1 MQRTASLSYFTIQ
14 RKRLYHCSVKKSI
27 PFLKKYPKHKK
38 IFVKNNKNEM
48 FFSEIRRFSVLDRF
62 VFFKNELAKAF
73 SGMEDFYARNLKFG
87 NDEFFLYYIRGHS
100 AGDAINRFVISPISE
115 AYIEG
120 RGANPIESIVTIT
133 GFTAAKTLEEA
144 KNAILSGNSLL
155 VFAAMPPDV
164 FGYIC
169 ATRNETARPN
179 TEPETENV
187 VRGPHEGFNE
197 TAVQSEMLLR
207 RRIKSERLKSEKMT
221 IGTLSKTDVIIMY
234 IEGIV
239 NERALDILKKRLS
252 SIRTDALLDSGSV
265 EAYISD
271 GKHALYPTVGNSERP
286 DKVAGKILEGRIA
299 IIADGSPVVLTV
311 PYLFCE
317 GFQVSED
324 YAKSSFFATFV
335 RSLRFAAVLF
345 ALYLPALFTSLV
357 THHIDFLPQEIAEYM
372 AESRKEMTV
381 SLLWEVVTAFIIFE
395 ILREVGLRMPK
406 AVGSA
411 VGIVGSL
418 ILGESAVSAGIISPL
433 VLIIVAFSAVCN
445 FICAPYMNPN
455 GLYRFAVLIV
465 SGFTGMFGFFA
476 FAAFTLLLGCGK
488 TSFGI
493 PYFSPF
499 APISTRG
506 LADFLYMAPI
516 WKQKKLPSCV
526 SGRDITRT
534 EGK

>member
-1 MQRTASLSYFTIQ
+1 MIFILNSFEA
-14 RKRLYHCSVKKSI
+14 
-27 PFLKKYPKHKK
+27 LKNTLEKGLCG
-38 IFVKNNKNEM
+38 IE
-48 FFSEIRRFSVLDRF
+48 SFSVRTLR
-62 VFFKNELAKAF
+62 
-73 SGMEDFYARNLKFG
+73 FG
-87 NDEFFLYYIRGHS
+87 NDEFFIYFLRGHS
-100 AGDAINRFVISPISE
+100 AGDAVNRFVIAPISE
-115 AYIEG
+115 AYLRAEDESS
-120 RGANPIESIVTIT
+120 IESIVTSS
-133 GFTAAKTLEEA
+133 GFAAAKSTEEA
-144 KNAILSGNSLL
+144 KNALLSGNSVLA
-155 VFAAMPPDV
+155 FEEMPEGA

-169 ATRNETARPN
+169 STKNETARPN

-197 TAVQSEMLLR
+197 NAQQSEALLR

-221 IGTLSKTDVIIMY
+221 LGSLTKTDVIIMY
-234 IEGIV
+234 MEGIV
-239 NERALDILKKRLS
+239 NEKALSLLRTRLY
-252 SIRTDALLDSGSV
+252 SIRADALIDSGSV
-265 EAYISD
+265 EMYISD
-271 GKHALYPTVGNSERP
+271 GRHALYPTVGNSERP

-299 IIADGSPVVLTV
+299 VIVDGSPVVLTV

-324 YAKSSFFATFV
+324 YAKSTFFATFV
-335 RSLRFAAVLF
+335 RTLRFIAVLF

-357 THHIDFLPQEIAEYM
+357 THHIDFLPGEMAQYM

-455 GLYRFAVLIV
+455 GIYRFAVLLF
-465 SGFTGMFGFFA
+465 SGFTGMFGFF
-476 FAAFTLLLGCGK
+476 FFVSFTLVLGCRK
-488 TSFGI
+488 TSFGV

-506 LADFLYMAPI
+506 LSDFLYMAPI
-516 WKQKKLPSCV
+516 WRQKKVPSCV

>member
-1 MQRTASLSYFTIQ
+1 MKNT
-14 RKRLYHCSVKKSI
+14 KKEI
-27 PFLKKYPKHKK
+27 FYYDAE
-38 IFVKNNKNEM
+38 IFVLNDFE
-48 FFSEIRRFSVLDRF
+48 LL
-62 VFFKNELAKAF
+62 KNELQKAF
-73 SGMEDFYARNLKFG
+73 AGMEDFFVRTLRFG
-87 NDEFFLYYIRGHS
+87 NDEFFIYYIRGHS
-100 AGDAINRFVISPISE
+100 AGDAINRFVIAPLSE
-115 AYIEG
+115 AYLEG
-120 RGANPIESIVTIT
+120 EGANPIGSIVTNC
-133 GFTAAKTLEEA
+133 GFLAAKSLEEA
-144 KNAILSGNSLL
+144 KNALLSGNSLL
-155 VFAAMPPDV
+155 AFEHMPKDA

-179 TEPETENV
+179 IEPETENV

-197 TAVQSEMLLR
+197 NAQQSEMLLR
-207 RRIKSERLKSEKMT
+207 RRIKSEHLKSEKMT
-221 IGTLSKTDVIIMY
+221 LGTLTKTDVIIMY
-234 IEGIV
+234 IDGIV
-239 NERALDILKKRLS
+239 NEKALAMLKKRLS
-252 SIRTDALLDSGSV
+252 SIRADSLIDSGSV
-265 EAYISD
+265 EMYISD

-299 IIADGSPVVLTV
+299 VIVDGSPVVLTV

-324 YAKSSFFATFV
+324 YAKSPFYATFV

-345 ALYLPALFTSLV
+345 ALYLPALFTALV
-357 THHIDFLPQEIAEYM
+357 THHMDFLPQEMADYM
-372 AESRKEMTV
+372 ASTREGMTV

-418 ILGESAVSAGIISPL
+418 ILGESAVSAGIISPF

-455 GLYRFAVLIV
+455 GMYRFAVLIV
-465 SGFTGMFGFFA
+465 SGITGIFGFFA
-476 FAAFTLLLGCGK
+476 FLTATLLLGCAK
-488 TSFGI
+488 TSFGV

-499 APISTRG
+499 APISTDG
-506 LADFLYMAPI
+506 LSDFLYMSPI
-516 WKQKKLPSCV
+516 WKQKKVPACV
-526 SGRDITRT
+526 SGRSATRT

>member
-1 MQRTASLSYFTIQ
+1 MNNFEL
-14 RKRLYHCSVKKSI
+14 
-27 PFLKKYPKHKK
+27 LKKD
-38 IFVKNNKNEM
+38 
-48 FFSEIRRFSVLDRF
+48 LQ
-62 VFFKNELAKAF
+62 KAF
-73 SGMEDFYARNLKFG
+73 SGMEDFFLRTLRFG
-87 NDEFFLYYIRGHS
+87 NDEFLIYYIRGLS
-100 AGDAINRFVISPISE
+100 AGDAINRFVISPVSE
-115 AYIEG
+115 AYLQGE
-120 RGANPIESIVTIT
+120 GANPIESIVVSS
-133 GFTAAKTLEEA
+133 GFTAAKSAEEA
-144 KNAILSGNSLL
+144 KNSLLSGNSLL
-155 VFAAMPPDV
+155 AFASMPSDI

-169 ATRNETARPN
+169 ATRNETARTN

-197 TAVQSEMLLR
+197 NAQQSEVLLR

-221 IGTLSKTDVIIMY
+221 LGSLTKTDVIIMY
-234 IEGIV
+234 IDGLV
-239 NERALDILKKRLS
+239 NEKALGILKKRLCA
-252 SIRTDALLDSGSV
+252 IRADALIDSGSV
-265 EAYISD
+265 EMYISD

-299 IIADGSPVVLTV
+299 VIVDGSPVVLTV
-311 PYLFCE
+311 PYLFTE

-324 YAKSSFFATFV
+324 YAKSTFFATFV

-345 ALYLPALFTSLV
+345 ALYLPALFTALV
-357 THHIDFLPQEIAEYM
+357 THHMDFLPREMADYM
-372 AESRKEMTV
+372 ASTREGMTV

-418 ILGESAVSAGIISPL
+418 ILGESAVSAGIISPF

-455 GLYRFAVLIV
+455 GIYRFAILLV
-465 SGFTGMFGFFA
+465 SGISGIFGFFTFLTA
-476 FAAFTLLLGCGK
+476 TLLVGYGK
-488 TSFGI
+488 SSFGV

-499 APISTRG
+499 APISTDG
-506 LADFLYMAPI
+506 LSDFLYMSPI
-516 WKQKKLPSCV
+516 WRQKKVPSCV
-526 SGRDITRT
+526 SGRNLTRT